1 MNESNLI
8 PFTSEQSREEAEKNG
23 RKGGKKSGE
32 VRRRKKS
39 MKSVL
44 SAMLNADVVSD
55 EIYNSAAEMGVDVME
70 MTYQAAII
78 AALIKKAASGDVAAV
93 REIRSIIGED
103 NDTERVKLQKKQL
116 AMQEKKLS
124 GEVGEVPDDGFLNA
138 LNGSAADDWAEDW
151 NNED

>member
-1 MNESNLI
+1 MNEKNLI
-8 PFTSEQSREEAEKNG
+8 PFSERTESEQREI
-23 RKGGKKSGE
+23 RSSGGKKSGE

-55 EIYNSAAEMGVDVME
+55 EIYNSAAEMGVDVTE

-124 GEVGEVPDDGFLNA
+124 GEEEQTPDDGFLNA
-138 LNGSAADDWAEDW
+138 LNGSAAEDW
-151 NNED
+151 TEGGSDET

>member
-1 MNESNLI
+1 M
-8 PFTSEQSREEAEKNG
+8 R
-23 RKGGKKSGE
+23 
-32 VRRRKKS
+32 
-39 MKSVL
+39 SVL

-55 EIYNSAAEMGVDVME
+55 EIYNSAAEMGVDVMD

-124 GEVGEVPDDGFLNA
+124 GDTEELPDDGFLNA
-138 LNGSAADDWAEDW
+138 LNGSAADWRTEGPDNKEGGLDLRQSKDW
-151 NNED
+151 NDEN

>member
-1 MNESNLI
+1 MLNKDNLI
-8 PFTSEQSREEAEKNG
+8 VPSSSEARKNG
-23 RKGGKKSGE
+23 RKGGIKSGE

-55 EIYNSAAEMGVDVME
+55 EIYNSAAELGVDVME
-70 MTYQAAII
+70 MTYQAAIM
-78 AALIKKAASGDVAAV
+78 AALVRRAASGDVAAV

-103 NDTERVKLQKKQL
+103 NDTERIKLQKKQL

-124 GEVGEVPDDGFLNA
+124 GEEEQTPDDGFLNA
-138 LNGSAADDWAEDW
+138 LNGSAADDWTEGGSD
-151 NNED
+151 ET

>member
-1 MNESNLI
+1 MLNKDNLI
-8 PFTSEQSREEAEKNG
+8 VPSSSEARKNG
-23 RKGGKKSGE
+23 RKGGIKSGE

-55 EIYNSAAEMGVDVME
+55 EIYNSAAELGVDVMD
-70 MTYQAAII
+70 MTYQAAIM
-78 AALIKKAASGDVAAV
+78 AALVRRAASGDVAAV

-124 GEVGEVPDDGFLNA
+124 GEEEQTPDDGFLNA
-138 LNGSAADDWAEDW
+138 LNGSAADDWTEGGFD
-151 NNED
+151 ET

>member
-1 MNESNLI
+1 
-8 PFTSEQSREEAEKNG
+8 
-23 RKGGKKSGE
+23 
-32 VRRRKKS
+32 

-55 EIYNSAAEMGVDVME
+55 EIYNSAAEMGVDVTD

-78 AALIKKAASGDVAAV
+78 AALIKKASSGDVAAV

-124 GEVGEVPDDGFLNA
+124 GDNEELPDDGFLDA
-138 LNGSAADDWAEDW
+138 LNGSAAEDW
-151 NNED
+151 TEGGSDET

>member
-124 GEVGEVPDDGFLNA
+124 GEEEQTPDDGFLNA
-138 LNGSAADDWAEDW
+138 LNGSAAEDWAEGGSD
-151 NNED
+151 ET

>member
-1 MNESNLI
+1 MNEKNLI
-8 PFTSEQSREEAEKNG
+8 PIRTESEAREKGAAGG
-23 RKGGKKSGE
+23 RKSGE
-32 VRRRKKS
+32 ARRRKKS

-55 EIYNSAAEMGVDVME
+55 DIYNSAAEMGVDVME

-124 GEVGEVPDDGFLNA
+124 GDDEELLDDGFLDA
-138 LNGSAADDWAEDW
+138 LNGSAVEDW
-151 NNED
+151 TEGDSDET

>member
-124 GEVGEVPDDGFLNA
+124 GEEEQAPDDGFLNA
-138 LNGSAADDWAEDW
+138 LNGFAVEDW
-151 NNED
+151 NDEK

>member
-1 MNESNLI
+1 MNEKNLI
-8 PFTSEQSREEAEKNG
+8 PIVHLSSEEAKRRG
-23 RKGGKKSGE
+23 SAGGKKSVE
-32 VRRRKKS
+32 ARRRKKS

-55 EIYNSAAEMGVDVME
+55 EIYNSAAEMGVDVMD

-78 AALIKKAASGDVAAV
+78 AALIKKASSGDVAAV

-124 GEVGEVPDDGFLNA
+124 GDNEELPDDGFIAA
-138 LNGSAADDWAEDW
+138 LNGSAAEDW
-151 NNED
+151 TEGGSDET

>member
-55 EIYNSAAEMGVDVME
+55 EIYNSAAELGVDVME
-70 MTYQAAII
+70 MTYQAAIM
-78 AALIKKAASGDVAAV
+78 AALVRRAASGDVAAV

-124 GEVGEVPDDGFLNA
+124 GDTEELPDDGFLNA
-138 LNGSAADDWAEDW
+138 LNGSAAEDW
-151 NNED
+151 TEGGFDET